1 MNNVPKNIS
10 RKNTILTFV
19 FGIFL
24 ALTAQAQ
31 ITTRNGAGN
40 LATVTVVRDQFRV
53 DLGGGSTAGANG
65 SFGGLRREVNWD
77 GVPAAFS
84 APNALPA
91 DFFNVTSPRGM
102 VLVPSPG
109 GNTFQV
115 SGASTDA
122 GAGQPAAAS
131 FGNINA
137 TYTGAFQAFSPQRL
151 FTALGNHSY
160 EVRFFLPGTTTP
172 ALVSGFGAIFSDV
185 DVAGTT
191 FIQIFGANGE
201 SLLASATSPA
211 SSGYSFLG
219 YFSNNGQALI
229 SRALI
234 SPGNTPA
241 GPNDNNGNSDIVF
254 ADDFIFGEPVINPT
268 IYRNGFE

>member
-1 MNNVPKNIS
+1 MK
-10 RKNTILTFV
+10 KFAKTIL
-19 FGIFL
+19 L
-24 ALTAQAQ
+24 ALTAAVCLSNVAHAQ
-31 ITTRNGAGN
+31 IQVRNGAGD
-40 LATVTVVRDQFRV
+40 LAAVTLIRDQFRI
-53 DLGGGSTAGANG
+53 DLGGGTTGGANG

-91 DFFNVTSPRGM
+91 NFFNVNSPRGM
-102 VLVPSPG
+102 VLVPSAG
-109 GNTFQV
+109 GTTFQV
-115 SGASTDA
+115 SGSVSDA
-122 GAGQPAAAS
+122 GVGQPAAVN

-137 TYTGAFQAFSPQRL
+137 SYSGAFQSFSAQRL

-160 EVRFFLPGTTTP
+160 EVRFFVPGTTTP

-185 DVAGTT
+185 DVADTT
-191 FIQIFGANGE
+191 YIQIFGANGE
-201 SLLASATSPA
+201 NLLASATSPA

-219 YFSNNGQALI
+219 YFTINGQAQI
-229 SRALI
+229 SRAVV

-241 GPNDNNGNSDIVF
+241 GPNDNNAGVDVVF
-254 ADDFIFGEPVINPT
+254 ADDFIYGEPVINPT

>member
-1 MNNVPKNIS
+1 MNTHHLSIAAAFS
-10 RKNTILTFV
+10 LCF
-19 FGIFL
+19 
-24 ALTAQAQ
+24 TATAHAQ

-40 LATVTVVRDQFRV
+40 LAAVTIVRDQFRV
-53 DLGGGSTAGANG
+53 DLGGGTTAGANG

-77 GVPAAFS
+77 GVPATFS

-91 DFFNVTSPRGM
+91 DFFNVNSPRGM

-109 GNTFQV
+109 GSTFQV

-122 GAGQPAAAS
+122 GAGQPAAAN

-137 TYTGAFQAFSPQRL
+137 TYTSAFQAFSPQRL
-151 FTALGNHSY
+151 FTALGNHRY
-160 EVRFFLPGTTTP
+160 EVRFFVPGTTTP

-185 DVAGTT
+185 DNAGTT
-191 FIQIFGANGE
+191 AVQIFGSFGE
-201 SLLASATSPA
+201 SLLASATSPS
-211 SSGYSFLG
+211 SSGFSFIG
-219 YFSNNGQALI
+219 YFTDNGQPQI

-234 SPGNTPA
+234 FPGNTVA
-241 GPNDNNGNSDIVF
+241 GPNDNNGSSDIVF
-254 ADDFIFGEPVINPT
+254 VDDFIYGEPVINPN